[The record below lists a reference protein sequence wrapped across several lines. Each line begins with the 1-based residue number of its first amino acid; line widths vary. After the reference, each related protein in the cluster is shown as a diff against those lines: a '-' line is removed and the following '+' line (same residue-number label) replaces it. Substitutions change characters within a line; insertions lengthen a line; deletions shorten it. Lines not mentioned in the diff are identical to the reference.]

1 MPTDDMS
8 DVYTAVIVSHLF
20 VSSHRIAFTLIKKCS
35 NFLFPTWTWNRSN
48 FSDRKRVDEPGQ
60 SGHFACSKWS
70 DRSERI
76 KIITKLCRNSGR
88 KICRWHSVL
97 YAFQRNF
104 EQCGHSTVRNHIS
117 AAIFFFSKKD
127 SVPVHCARTINEKTL
142 TIRNK
147 KKTVFSTWFQDC
159 VRWCIDGVAIDACFW
174 KISKLDNWIF
184 NFRFLF
190 SVHLFPVEHC
200 SLTFPTDNIH
210 AQHMPNFCY
219 CSERL
224 PSSDGIRQFFFFSSS
239 GFRTLTH
246 VHFAES
252 SASGLTGV
260 VRTIHSF
267 SFSVLGACDRIR
279 FDEFSSNSEM
289 LNYAHRTMHT
299 SLNTFAEWT
308 EWLHGAWASCS

>member
-8 DVYTAVIVSHLF
+8 DVHSGDREPF
-20 VSSHRIAFTLIKKCS
+20 VRLISSNRFHIDKKCS

-48 FSDRKRVDEPGQ
+48 FSNRRRIDEPGQ
-60 SGHFACSKWS
+60 SGHFACSN
-70 DRSERI
+70 RSERI
-76 KIITKLCRNSGR
+76 KIIMKLCRNSGR

-97 YAFQRNF
+97 YALQRNF
-104 EQCGHSTVRNHIS
+104 ERCGH
-117 AAIFFFSKKD
+117 FFFSKKD
-127 SVPVHCARTINEKTL
+127 SVHCART
-142 TIRNK
+142 K
-147 KKTVFSTWFQDC
+147 KLWQFETKQKTVFSTCFQDC
-159 VRWCIDGVAIDACFW
+159 VRWCIDGVAIDARFW

-219 CSERL
+219 CSERF
-224 PSSDGIRQFFFFSSS
+224 PSSDGIRQFFFSFF
-239 GFRTLTH
+239 GFRTVTH

-260 VRTIHSF
+260 VRTTIHSF

-308 EWLHGAWASCS
+308 E